1 MRVLFIGNSHTFF
14 NDMPQTFKLLAESA
28 GVPTEVAMIAHGG
41 KPLSWHLKE
50 AVEIRFALLYGRYD
64 YVIVQQAAH
73 TPPVPPSPEETLK
86 DVLTIQEMARTVGA
100 EVIPTVI
107 WAERHAPEHQSEMN
121 RGYNLIMENSD
132 MRCSPAGQVFM
143 AVKNEHPEIDM
154 YFEDG
159 AHCSPY
165 GSYAVACCV
174 FSQVFER
181 SPEGL
186 PNRGHKTSFD
196 MSDAAAELDAEKC
209 AVIQRLAWRYTQEIN
224 ETRSLPV

>member
-14 NDMPQTFKLLAESA
+14 NDMPQTFKLLSESA
-28 GVPTEVAMIAHGG
+28 GVPTEVEMIAHGG
-41 KPLSWHLKE
+41 KSLAWHLQE
-50 AVEIRFALLYGRYD
+50 AVEIRFALLYGRFD

-73 TPPVPPSPEETLK
+73 TPPIPPSPEETVADILK
-86 DVLTIQEMARTVGA
+86 IQEMAKIVGA

-121 RGYNLIMENSD
+121 RGYNLIMAQSD

-143 AVKNEHPEIDM
+143 EIKNNYPQIDM

-165 GSYAVACCV
+165 GSYAVACCI
-174 FSQVFER
+174 FSQIFGR

-186 PNRGHKTSFD
+186 PSSAYNTSFD
-196 MSDAAAELDAEKC
+196 MSDASTQLDTKSC
-209 AVIQRLAWRYTQEIN
+209 AIIQKLAWKYTQEIN
-224 ETRSLPV
+224 ESRKLPV

>member
-14 NDMPQTFKLLAESA
+14 NDMPQTFKLLAESL
-28 GVPTEVAMIAHGG
+28 GIPTEVSMIAHGG
-41 KPLSWHLKE
+41 RPLSWHLQE
-50 AVEIRFALLYGRYD
+50 AVEIRFALLYGKYD
-64 YVIVQQAAH
+64 YVITQQGAH
-73 TPPVPPSPEETLK
+73 APPEPPTPEETLK
-86 DVLTIQEMARTVGA
+86 DVITIRDMAKTVGA

-121 RGYNLIMENSD
+121 RGYNLIMSEAGL
-132 MRCSPAGQVFM
+132 RCSPAGQVFM
-143 AVKNEHPEIDM
+143 EVKNEYPEIDM

-174 FSQVFER
+174 FSQVFRR

-186 PNRGHKTSFD
+186 PNLGHKTSFD
-196 MSDAAAELDAEKC
+196 MSNAAAELDADKC
-209 AVIQRLAWRYTQEIN
+209 AIIQRLAWKYTQEIN
-224 ETRSLPV
+224 ETRKLPV